1 MSYISNTDNAGKQRT
16 KLCKIIVI
24 SIKELFKDPN
34 SNEHSKELI
43 KCIAVSLKKIF
54 NGIDETLLAWE
65 KRNFWQ
71 KSEKFRM
78 EWEWTG
84 NYADKIANA
93 LKKDDWGE
101 IAILI
106 TFIAQKFENITV
118 SENHRLGTPWIG
130 SGEEFIKIYG

>member
-16 KLCKIIVI
+16 KFCKIVVI
-24 SIKELFKDPN
+24 SIKELFKNPN
-34 SNEHSKELI
+34 PDEKSKELI
-43 KCIAVSLKKIF
+43 KCIAVFLKKIC
-54 NGIDETLLAWE
+54 NGIDESLLAWE

-71 KSEKFRM
+71 KSEKFRI

-84 NYADKIANA
+84 ILADKIANA

-101 IAILI
+101 IAVLI
-106 TFIAQKFENITV
+106 TSVAKRFENVKV

-130 SGEEFIKIYG
+130 AGEEFDKIYG